1 MRRLSDFAK
10 TRAWTPSVAR
20 AFALI
25 WLFSLPASA
34 FSTGVPVAFTVDPA
48 TIRERDRDTSEV
60 QALVTLSEP
69 SPTFFVCR
77 IRSFDSDKIAFSTI
91 IFKKGDIQGKSR
103 GIVHWKAVY
112 KDCRV
117 RLSAFNTDAPDRQL
131 SFTVALKP
139 APPEQTTGDQAPG
152 G

>member
-1 MRRLSDFAK
+1 MCSLSLFAK
-10 TRAWTPSVAR
+10 TRGWTPGVAL

-25 WLFSLPASA
+25 WLFSPPASA
-34 FSTGVPVAFTVDPA
+34 FSTGAPVTFTVDPA
-48 TIRERDRDTSEV
+48 TIRQRDRDTSQV

-69 SPTFFVCR
+69 SPTFFICR
-77 IRSFDSDKIAFSTI
+77 IRSYDPDKIGFSTI
-91 IFKKGDIQGKSR
+91 IFKKGDIQGK
-103 GIVHWKAVY
+103 GVGTVHWKAVY

-139 APPEQTTGDQAPG
+139 VPPEQTTAP
-152 G
+152 